1 MAIAW
6 ATDKTAISPI
16 DANTQILAIADY
28 EQKEF

>member
-6 ATDKTAISPI
+6 ATSQAAISPE
-16 DANTQILAIADY
+16 DANAQILAIADF